1 VRSIFVSYRHADS
14 PDVTGRITDRL
25 VEEFGA
31 DEIFVDRYAI
41 PLGQDFRAEID
52 SKLSRC
58 EVVLAIVGPGWTGP
72 GGDARP
78 RLDDP
83 EDYVRVEI
91 EAALKRGI
99 PVIPVLVQGTAMP
112 ARNQLPASLSEFA
125 FRNAAHVRPDP
136 DFHNDMDRLLG
147 GLREQTHLKDGAGAS
162 RAPGQQMAVAPARTL
177 ALMLI
182 VLELVQVAVFQLT
195 DADGVRIVSVVVTNA
210 IGAALL
216 LVGRTD
222 RNLVRTALGLTAIAA
237 PWLLRLVADPFPA
250 VAGAALLVSA
260 LAALYLT
267 TESTRRPRR

>member
-31 DEIFVDRYAI
+31 DEIFVDHYAI

-52 SKLSRC
+52 DKLSRC
-58 EVVLAIVGPGWTGP
+58 EVVLAIVGPGWIGP
-72 GGDARP
+72 GGDARS

-91 EAALKRGI
+91 ETALKRGI
-99 PVIPVLVQGTAMP
+99 PVIPVLVRGTAMP
-112 ARNQLPASLSEFA
+112 NREKLPPSLREFE
-125 FRNAAHVRPDP
+125 FRNAAQVRPDP

-147 GLREQTHLKDGAGAS
+147 GLREQTHLKDSVGLSPARG
-162 RAPGQQMAVAPARTL
+162 RMAAAPARTL
-177 ALMLI
+177 AFLLI
-182 VLELVQVAVFQLT
+182 VLELLQVVVFLLT
-195 DADGVRIVSVVVTNA
+195 DADGIRVVSVVVTNA

-216 LVGRTD
+216 LVGRAD
-222 RNLVRTALGLTAIAA
+222 RNVLRTALGLTAIAA
-237 PWLLRLVADPFPA
+237 PWLLRLLADPVPA

-267 TESTRRPRR
+267 TESTRRPRW

>member
-25 VEEFGA
+25 VDEFGA
-31 DEIFVDRYAI
+31 DEIFVDHYAI
-41 PLGQDFRAEID
+41 PLGRDFRAEID

-58 EVVLAIVGPGWTGP
+58 EVVLAIVGPGWVGS
-72 GGDARP
+72 GANAQS

-91 EAALKRGI
+91 ETALKRGI

-112 ARNQLPASLSEFA
+112 SGNTLPPSLREFA
-125 FRNAAHVRPDP
+125 FRNAAQVRPDP

-147 GLREQTHLKDGAGAS
+147 GLRDQTHLQNGESTTRAGRQPMS
-162 RAPGQQMAVAPARTL
+162 MALARKL
-177 ALMLI
+177 SVLLI
-182 VLELVQVAVFQLT
+182 VLELLQVVVFLLT
-195 DADGVRIVSVVVTNA
+195 DADGARLVSVVVANA

-216 LVGRTD
+216 LVARPD
-222 RNLVRTALGLTAIAA
+222 RNPARTTLGLTAVLA
-237 PWLLRLVADPFPA
+237 PWLLRLLADPVPA
-250 VAGAALLVSA
+250 VAGTALLVSA

-267 TESTRRPRR
+267 TSSTGRPQ